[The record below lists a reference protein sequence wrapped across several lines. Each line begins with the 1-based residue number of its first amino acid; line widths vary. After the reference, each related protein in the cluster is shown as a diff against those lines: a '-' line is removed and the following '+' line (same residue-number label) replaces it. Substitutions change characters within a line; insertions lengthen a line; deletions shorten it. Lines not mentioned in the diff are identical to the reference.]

1 MVAYCC
7 IVDSSLLA
15 TCLRCLDINAP
26 NTLRISQIS
35 VWIYEKN
42 PFRVNLTI
50 LQKKNHCY
58 ARNVGVLTNMKVLKN
73 VAYILM

>member
-50 LQKKNHCY
+50 WQKKNHCY